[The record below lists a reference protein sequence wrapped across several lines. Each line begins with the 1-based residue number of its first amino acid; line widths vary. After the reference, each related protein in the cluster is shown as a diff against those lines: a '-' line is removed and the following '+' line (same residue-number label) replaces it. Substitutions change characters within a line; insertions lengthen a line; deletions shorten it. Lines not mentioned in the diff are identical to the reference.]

1 MAKSKED
8 QKMLTVTKKAA
19 TLLKAAKAAEGAAD
33 NAGFRI
39 QKNAEDAA
47 SERLLIGLAIT
58 ERPEPDDEE
67 FEQQGL
73 RIFVQEELI
82 EVLDDRTLDVR
93 DGYQGPELIWR

>member
-1 MAKSKED
+1 
-8 QKMLTVTKKAA
+8 MLTVTKKAA
-19 TLLKAAKAAEGAAD
+19 ELLKAAKVSEGAAD
-33 NAGFRI
+33 QAGFRI
-39 QKNAEDAA
+39 HRNAEDAG
-47 SERLLIGLAIT
+47 SERPTIGLAII